1 MNLLGMLFGP
11 IMRFCYGLVR
21 NYGAA
26 IILFT
31 IITKILLMPLSVW
44 LQKNSIK
51 MVKMQPE
58 VNQIR
63 IDHFGDQDTISD
75 LEQKLYKKNK
85 YNAFASLIPLAIQI
99 VLLMGVVEV
108 IYHPMNYILDVP
120 QPIIEQFNAITLD
133 RVEGIDPE
141 SSSLQLYSIQEIQ
154 NGAQE
159 YRAVPDA
166 QPQIEKIEPMSMEFL
181 GFNLSWTTS
190 LMWGKSIWVPLIA
203 GLSSLLLS
211 LCQNAANVLQVAQTR
226 WNRYGMLVLSVG
238 LSLYLGMFV
247 PAGVALY
254 WVASNIIAILTLYG
268 LNWAINPKK
277 YVDYEALNRTRTQLA
292 SLEATAKK
300 KKRKHNDPL
309 YIREKADYER
319 FFSVGNKHLVFYSE
333 SNGFYKYY
341 AGIIEYLLKHT
352 NIPIHY
358 ITSDANDNI
367 FRMAEEN
374 EQIQAYFIEENR
386 LITLMMKMDAD
397 IVVMTMPD
405 LDNFHIKRSYVRK
418 DIEYI
423 YISHGMGS
431 NTMLMR
437 KGSMDHYDTVM
448 VTGIIQRLEVEQ
460 TEEVYGLPKKKVVDV
475 GYPLLDD
482 MLVNYEKYRNTHDK
496 SKDEKKMVLI
506 APSWQKDNIVDSCL
520 DDLLDSLKGHGYQV
534 VVRPHPQHVR
544 HMPEKMEALKERFKD
559 DDDVIIQ
566 TDFSNTNTV
575 LEADM
580 LITDW
585 SDIATEYVFTT
596 LRPVLYINTPMK
608 IMNPEYQKIK
618 AVPLNLIMRKE
629 TGKDLDPEKIREAHT
644 YVQYLLDHSD
654 EYQERNYKLR
664 QENVY
669 NIGTAGKTGAEYLI
683 QDIFAH
689 VKEAEEH
696 ETE

>member
-1 MNLLGMLFGP
+1 
-11 IMRFCYGLVR
+11 
-21 NYGAA
+21 
-26 IILFT
+26 
-31 IITKILLMPLSVW
+31 MPLSVW

-58 VNQIR
+58 VNR
-63 IDHFGDQDTISD
+63 IHIEHFGDADTISD

-120 QPIIEQFNAITLD
+120 QPIIEQFNEITLS

-154 NGAQE
+154 NGAEE
-159 YRAVPDA
+159 YRAVPNTE
-166 QPQIEKIEPMSMEFL
+166 PQIEKIEAMSMKFL
-181 GFNLSWTTS
+181 GFDLSWTTS
-190 LMWGKSIWVPLIA
+190 LMWGKTIWVPLIA

-254 WVASNIIAILTLYG
+254 WVASNLIAIATLYG

-277 YVDYEALNRTRTQLA
+277 YVDYEALNATRTQLA
-292 SLEATAKK
+292 SLEANAKK
-300 KKRKHNDPL
+300 KKRKRNDPL
-309 YIREKADYER
+309 YIKEKEDYER
-319 FFSVGNKHLVFYSE
+319 FFSIGNKHLVFYSE
-333 SNGFYKYY
+333 SNGFYKYF
-341 AGIIEYLLKHT
+341 AGIIEYILKNT

-367 FRMAEEN
+367 FKMAEEN
-374 EQIQAYFIEENR
+374 EQIQAYFIEENK

-405 LDNFHIKRSYVRK
+405 LDNYHIKRSYVRK
-418 DIEYI
+418 DIEYVFI
-423 YISHGMGS
+423 PHGMGS
-431 NTMLMR
+431 SNLTMR
-437 KGSMDHYDTVM
+437 KGSMDHFDTVM
-448 VTGIIQRLEVEQ
+448 VSGLLQRLEVEQ
-460 TEEVYGLPKKKVVDV
+460 IEEVYGLPKKTVVDV

-482 MLVNYEKYRNTHDK
+482 MLINYEKYRKTHQK
-496 SKDEKKMVLI
+496 SADEQKMVLI

-520 DDLLDSLKGHGYQV
+520 DGLLDSLKGHGYKV
-534 VVRPHPQHVR
+534 IVRPHPQHVR

-559 DDDVIIQ
+559 DPSIEIQ

-608 IMNPEYQKIK
+608 IMNPEYDRIET
-618 AVPLNLIMRKE
+618 VPLNISMRKDS
-629 TGKDLDPEKIREAHT
+629 GLDLDLDKIQDAHT
-644 YVQYLLDHSD
+644 AVQYLLDHSD
-654 EYQERNYKLR
+654 EYQQKNYELR
-664 QENVY
+664 EENVY

-683 QDIFAH
+683 RQVFKR

-696 ETE
+696 EKK

>member
-1 MNLLGMLFGP
+1 
-11 IMRFCYGLVR
+11 
-21 NYGAA
+21 
-26 IILFT
+26 
-31 IITKILLMPLSVW
+31 MPLSVW

-58 VNQIR
+58 VNR
-63 IDHFGDQDTISD
+63 IHIEHFGDADTISD

-120 QPIIEQFNAITLD
+120 QPIIEQFNEITLS

-154 NGAQE
+154 NGAEE
-159 YRAVPDA
+159 YRAVPNTE
-166 QPQIEKIEPMSMEFL
+166 PQIEKIEAMSMKFL
-181 GFNLSWTTS
+181 GFDLSWTTS
-190 LMWGKSIWVPLIA
+190 LMWGKTIWVPLIA

-254 WVASNIIAILTLYG
+254 WVASNLIAIATLYG

-277 YVDYEALNRTRTQLA
+277 YVDYEALNATRTQLA
-292 SLEATAKK
+292 SLEANAKK
-300 KKRKHNDPL
+300 KKRKRNDPL
-309 YIREKADYER
+309 YIKEKEDYER
-319 FFSVGNKHLVFYSE
+319 FFSIGNKHLVFYSE
-333 SNGFYKYY
+333 SNGFYKYF
-341 AGIIEYLLKHT
+341 AGIIEYILKNT

-367 FRMAEEN
+367 FKMAEEN
-374 EQIQAYFIEENR
+374 EQIQAYFIEENK

-405 LDNFHIKRSYVRK
+405 LDNYHIKRSYVRK
-418 DIEYI
+418 DIEYVFI
-423 YISHGMGS
+423 PHGMGS
-431 NTMLMR
+431 SNLTMR
-437 KGSMDHYDTVM
+437 KGSMDHFDTVM
-448 VTGIIQRLEVEQ
+448 VSGLLQRLEVEQ
-460 TEEVYGLPKKKVVDV
+460 IEEVYGLPKKTVVDV

-482 MLVNYEKYRNTHDK
+482 MLINYEKYRQTHQK
-496 SKDEKKMVLI
+496 SADEQKMVLI

-520 DDLLDSLKGHGYQV
+520 DGLLDSLKGHGYKV
-534 VVRPHPQHVR
+534 IVRPHPQHVR

-559 DDDVIIQ
+559 DPSIEIQ

-608 IMNPEYQKIK
+608 IMNPEYDRIE
-618 AVPLNLIMRKE
+618 AVPLNISMRKDS
-629 TGKDLDPEKIREAHT
+629 GLDLDLDKIQDAHT
-644 YVQYLLDHSD
+644 AVQYLLDHSD
-654 EYQERNYKLR
+654 EYQQKNYELR
-664 QENVY
+664 EENVY

-683 QDIFAH
+683 RQVFKR

-696 ETE
+696 EKK

>member
-482 MLVNYEKYRNTHDK
+482 MLVNYEKYRSTHDK

>member
-1 MNLLGMLFGP
+1 
-11 IMRFCYGLVR
+11 
-21 NYGAA
+21 
-26 IILFT
+26 
-31 IITKILLMPLSVW
+31 
-44 LQKNSIK
+44 
-51 MVKMQPE
+51 
-58 VNQIR
+58 
-63 IDHFGDQDTISD
+63 
-75 LEQKLYKKNK
+75 
-85 YNAFASLIPLAIQI
+85 
-99 VLLMGVVEV
+99 
-108 IYHPMNYILDVP
+108 MNYILDVP
-120 QPIIEQFNAITLD
+120 QPIIEQFNEITLS

-154 NGAQE
+154 NGAEE
-159 YRAVPDA
+159 YRAVA
-166 QPQIEKIEPMSMEFL
+166 NAEPQIEKIEAMSMKFL
-181 GFNLSWTTS
+181 GFDLSWTTS
-190 LMWGKSIWVPLIA
+190 LMWGKTIWVPLIA

-211 LCQNAANVLQVAQTR
+211 LCQNAANVLQVAQSR

-277 YVDYEALNRTRTQLA
+277 YVDYEALNETRTQLA
-292 SLEATAKK
+292 SLEANAKK

-309 YIREKADYER
+309 YIKEKEDYER
-319 FFSVGNKHLVFYSE
+319 FFSIGNKHLVFYSE
-333 SNGFYKYY
+333 SNGFYKYF
-341 AGIIEYLLKHT
+341 AGIIEYILKNT

-367 FRMAEEN
+367 FKMAEEN
-374 EQIQAYFIEENR
+374 EQIQAYFIEENK

-405 LDNFHIKRSYVRK
+405 LDNYHIKRSYVRK
-418 DIEYI
+418 DIEYVFI
-423 YISHGMGS
+423 PHGMGS
-431 NTMLMR
+431 SNLTMR
-437 KGSMDHYDTVM
+437 KGSMDNFDTVM
-448 VTGIIQRLEVEQ
+448 VSGLLQRLEVEQ
-460 TEEVYGLPKKKVVDV
+460 IEEVYGLKKKTVVDV

-482 MLVNYEKYRNTHDK
+482 MLINYEKYRNTHKK
-496 SKDEKKMVLI
+496 SEDEQKMVLI

-520 DDLLDSLKGHGYQV
+520 DGLLDSLKGHGYKV
-534 VVRPHPQHVR
+534 IVRPHPQHVR

-559 DDDVIIQ
+559 DPSIEIQ

-608 IMNPEYQKIK
+608 IMNPEYDRIE
-618 AVPLNLIMRKE
+618 AVPLNISMRKE
-629 TGKDLDPEKIREAHT
+629 SGLDLDLDKIQDAHT
-644 YVQYLLDHSD
+644 AVQYLLDHSD
-654 EYQERNYKLR
+654 EYQQKNYELR
-664 QENVY
+664 EENVY

-683 QDIFAH
+683 RQVFKR

-696 ETE
+696 EKK

>member
-309 YIREKADYER
+309 YIREKA
-319 FFSVGNKHLVFYSE
+319 FL
-333 SNGFYKYY
+333 
-341 AGIIEYLLKHT
+341 
-352 NIPIHY
+352 
-358 ITSDANDNI
+358 
-367 FRMAEEN
+367 FRWE
-374 EQIQAYFIEENR
+374 
-386 LITLMMKMDAD
+386 
-397 IVVMTMPD
+397 
-405 LDNFHIKRSYVRK
+405 
-418 DIEYI
+418 
-423 YISHGMGS
+423 
-431 NTMLMR
+431 
-437 KGSMDHYDTVM
+437 
-448 VTGIIQRLEVEQ
+448 
-460 TEEVYGLPKKKVVDV
+460 
-475 GYPLLDD
+475 
-482 MLVNYEKYRNTHDK
+482 
-496 SKDEKKMVLI
+496 
-506 APSWQKDNIVDSCL
+506 
-520 DDLLDSLKGHGYQV
+520 
-534 VVRPHPQHVR
+534 
-544 HMPEKMEALKERFKD
+544 
-559 DDDVIIQ
+559 
-566 TDFSNTNTV
+566 
-575 LEADM
+575 
-580 LITDW
+580 
-585 SDIATEYVFTT
+585 
-596 LRPVLYINTPMK
+596 
-608 IMNPEYQKIK
+608 
-618 AVPLNLIMRKE
+618 
-629 TGKDLDPEKIREAHT
+629 
-644 YVQYLLDHSD
+644 
-654 EYQERNYKLR
+654 
-664 QENVY
+664 
-669 NIGTAGKTGAEYLI
+669 
-683 QDIFAH
+683 
-689 VKEAEEH
+689 
-696 ETE
+696 

>member
-1 MNLLGMLFGP
+1 
-11 IMRFCYGLVR
+11 MRFSYGLLK

-31 IITKILLMPLSVW
+31 VITKVILMPLSVW

-58 VNQIR
+58 INRIR
-63 IDHFGDQDTISD
+63 IEHFGDNDTISD
-75 LEQKLYKKNK
+75 LEQKLYKENK
-85 YNAFASLIPLAIQI
+85 YSAFASLIPLAIQI

-120 QPIIEQFNAITLD
+120 QAMIEEFNEITLD

-159 YRAVPDA
+159 YRNVSGNPAPE
-166 QPQIEKIEPMSMEFL
+166 IEKIESMSMDFL

-190 LMWGKSIWVPLIA
+190 LMWGKTIWVPLLA

-211 LCQNAANVLQVAQTR
+211 VCQNAANVLQVAQTR

-277 YVDYEALNRTRTQLA
+277 YVDYAALNETRGQLA
-292 SLEATAKK
+292 SLEANAKK

-309 YIREKADYER
+309 YIREKEDYER
-319 FFSVGNKHLVFYSE
+319 FFSIGNKHLVFYSE

-341 AGIIEYLLKHT
+341 AGIIEYILKNT

-358 ITSDANDNI
+358 ITSDANDHI
-367 FRMAEEN
+367 FEMAKEN

-418 DIEYI
+418 DIEYV

-431 NTMLMR
+431 NNMLMR
-437 KGSMDHYDTVM
+437 KGSMDHYDSVM
-448 VTGIIQRLEVEQ
+448 VTGILQREEVEK
-460 TEEVYGLPKKKVVDV
+460 TEEVYGLPKKKVIDV

-482 MLVNYEKYRNTHDK
+482 MLINYENYRKTHIKD
-496 SKDEKKMVLI
+496 KDEKKMVLI

-520 DDLLDSLKGHGYQV
+520 DDLLDSLKGHGYRV

-544 HMPEKMEALKERFKD
+544 HMPEKMEALKEKFKD
-559 DDDVIIQ
+559 DDSITIQ
-566 TDFSNTNTV
+566 TDFSDTNTV

-585 SDIATEYVFTT
+585 SDIATEFVFTT
-596 LRPVLYINTPMK
+596 LRPALYINTPMK
-608 IMNPEYQKIK
+608 IMNPEYTKIDT
-618 AVPLNLIMRKE
+618 VPLNLLMRKE
-629 TGKDLDPEKIREAHT
+629 TGKDLDPENIKDADKA
-644 YVQYLLDHSD
+644 VQYLLDHSD
-654 EYQERNYKLR
+654 EYQESNRRLR
-664 QENVY
+664 EYHVY
-669 NIGTAGKTGAEYLI
+669 NIGTAGRIGAEYLI
-683 QDIFAH
+683 QQVFAR
-689 VKEAEEH
+689 VKEAEKH
-696 ETE
+696 EAE